1 MNANS
6 RGHNLDTKFKQLF
19 PEIKH
24 TPGFK
29 TRWVAS
35 PPRRN
40 AVRGGE
46 KGFRREVMTV
56 IDREREA
63 VVAAADL

>member
-1 MNANS
+1 
-6 RGHNLDTKFKQLF
+6 
-19 PEIKH
+19 
-24 TPGFK
+24 
-29 TRWVAS
+29 
-35 PPRRN
+35 
-40 AVRGGE
+40 VRGGE